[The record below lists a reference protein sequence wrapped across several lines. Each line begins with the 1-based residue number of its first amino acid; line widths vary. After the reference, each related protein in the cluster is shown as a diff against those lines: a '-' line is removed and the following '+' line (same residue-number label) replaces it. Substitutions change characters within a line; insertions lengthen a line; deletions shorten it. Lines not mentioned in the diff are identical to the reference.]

1 MLKQLKTNNKFFLSS
16 DIICKIHIFF
26 FVFNLANARKIDSL
40 ITSVDFQKFK
50 YHLTAD
56 QENAPVLI
64 SHHKYIE
71 LQSFKIH
78 ESELIQNNPSIKLDL
93 STCYSLTLG
102 PELYLVSSDGSTV
115 YKFNKEFGLKQLNNP
130 KTKRSNYDCSI
141 FSYKGSIYRIGG
153 QGSWSF
159 NGGLFKFDFEI
170 NKWRFITNI
179 LKNNF
184 GFINPHTS
192 IVGNKVHVMA
202 RWRVNN
208 FNNKRSKTGYIYTVD
223 LDVNSVDKY
232 KFDYRDFNQYFKG
245 SFYKNNYFKI
255 KDGIGF
261 INRQHK
267 TKAMIFDL
275 KAQTSSL
282 VELKSPVDSY
292 SKIIY
297 HDNKLYFLDEY
308 DDNPNQM
315 ISEHQKIHI
324 SISEIV
330 KINKEHPF
338 KKHGFSYEIV
348 SLLSAFLIFYI
359 IYIINKKSPFVLEN
373 KYIKKGNHALK
384 LNNNERYFVKC
395 LVKDGRVENQNLIS
409 YFDIDGKSYDL
420 NVKRKNS
427 MISMLSFKFYSQF
440 NKDLFIKAP
449 SNIDKRQGVY
459 VLKQKLI
466 LADKKS

>member
-1 MLKQLKTNNKFFLSS
+1 MLKQLKTNNKFFFSS

-26 FVFNLANARKIDSL
+26 FVFNLVNARKIDSL
-40 ITSVDFQKFK
+40 ITSADFQKLR

-56 QENAPVLI
+56 QENAPVLV
-64 SHHKYIE
+64 SHYKYIE
-71 LQSFKIH
+71 LQSFNTY
-78 ESELIQNNPSIKLDL
+78 ENELIQINPSIKLDL

-208 FNNKRSKTGYIYTVD
+208 SNNKRSKTGYIYTID

-282 VELKSPVDSY
+282 LELKSPVDSY

-297 HDNKLYFLDEY
+297 HKNKLYFLDEN
-308 DDNPNQM
+308 DDNPNQT
-315 ISEHQKIHI
+315 IPEHQKIHI

-373 KYIKKGNHALK
+373 KYIKKGNYALK
-384 LNNNERYFVKC
+384 LNDNERYFVKC

>member
-1 MLKQLKTNNKFFLSS
+1 M
-16 DIICKIHIFF
+16 DIIWKIHILF

-40 ITSVDFQKFK
+40 ITSVDFEKFK

-64 SHHKYIE
+64 SRHKYIE

-93 STCYSLTLG
+93 STCYSVNLG

-115 YKFNKEFGLKQLNNP
+115 YKFNKEFGLKQLNNL
-130 KTKRSNYDCSI
+130 KTKRSYYDCSI

-153 QGSWSF
+153 RGSWSF
-159 NGGLFKFDFEI
+159 NGGLFKFDFES

-202 RWRVNN
+202 RWTENN
-208 FNNKRSKTGYIYTVD
+208 FDNKRSKGGYIYTVD
-223 LDVNSVDKY
+223 LDVYSVDKY
-232 KFDYRDFNQYFKG
+232 KFDYEDFNQFFKG
-245 SFYKNNYFKI
+245 SFNRTNYFKI
-255 KDGIGF
+255 KNGIAF

-275 KAQTSSL
+275 KTQTSSL
-282 VELKSPVDSY
+282 VELNSPVNSN

-297 HDNKLYFLDEY
+297 HDNKLYFLDE
-308 DDNPNQM
+308 DDGNSQLMDP
-315 ISEHQKIHI
+315 EHQKVRI
-324 SISEIV
+324 SISKIV
-330 KINKEHPF
+330 EINKEHPF

-384 LNNNERYFVKC
+384 LNDNERYFVKC
-395 LVKDGRVENQNLIS
+395 LVKDGRVENQNLMS

>member
-1 MLKQLKTNNKFFLSS
+1 MLKQLKTNNKFFFSL
-16 DIICKIHIFF
+16 DIIWKIHIFF

-40 ITSVDFQKFK
+40 ITSVDFEKFK

-71 LQSFKIH
+71 LQNFKIH
-78 ESELIQNNPSIKLDL
+78 KSELIQNNPSIKLDL
-93 STCYSLTLG
+93 STCYSVNLG

-115 YKFNKEFGLKQLNNP
+115 YIFNKESGLKQLNNL
-130 KTKRSNYDCSI
+130 KTKRSYYDCSI

-153 QGSWSF
+153 RGSWDF
-159 NGGLFKFDFEI
+159 NSGVFKFDFKI
-170 NKWRFITNI
+170 NKWRFVTNI

-184 GFINPHTS
+184 GFIHLHTT
-192 IVGNKVHVMA
+192 IVGNKVHIIA
-202 RWRVNN
+202 PRIINN
-208 FNNKRSKTGYIYTVD
+208 FNNKRSKNGYIYTID

-232 KFDYRDFNQYFKG
+232 KFDYGDFNQYFKG
-245 SFYKNNYFKI
+245 SFTNNNYFKI
-255 KDGIGF
+255 KDAIGF
-261 INRQHK
+261 INRQNK

-275 KAQTSSL
+275 KAQTSRL
-282 VELKSPVDSY
+282 LELKSPVDSY

-297 HDNKLYFLDEY
+297 HKNKLYFLDEN
-308 DDNPNQM
+308 DDNPNQT
-315 ISEHQKIHI
+315 IPEHQKIQI

-330 KINKEHPF
+330 KINKEQLF
-338 KKHGFSYEIV
+338 IKYDFSSVIV
-348 SLLSAFLIFYI
+348 LLLAFLIFLI
-359 IYIINKKSPFVLEN
+359 IYIIKKRSPFVLEN
-373 KYIKKGNHALK
+373 EYIKKGNHALN

-395 LVKDGRVENQNLIS
+395 LIKDGRVENQNLIS

-449 SNIDKRQGVY
+449 SSIDKRQGVY

>member
-1 MLKQLKTNNKFFLSS
+1 MTMNYLKIEILL
-16 DIICKIHIFF
+16 ILFF
-26 FVFNLANARKIDSL
+26 FFIKPANAQKADSL
-40 ITSVDFQKFK
+40 ITSVGFEKLR

-56 QENAPVLI
+56 QKNTPVLVC
-64 SHHKYIE
+64 HNKYLE
-71 LQSFKIH
+71 LQSFNTH
-78 ESELIQNNPSIKLDL
+78 ENELIQINPSIKLDL
-93 STCYSLTLG
+93 STCYSLTVG

-153 QGSWSF
+153 RGSWSF

-245 SFYKNNYFKI
+245 SFNKNNYFKI

-261 INRQHK
+261 INKQDK

-275 KAQTSSL
+275 KAQTSRL
-282 VELKSPVDSY
+282 LELKSPVDSY

-315 ISEHQKIHI
+315 IPEHQKIHI

-338 KKHGFSYEIV
+338 KKYGFFRALTI
-348 SLLSAFLIFYI
+348 LLLAFLVFCT
-359 IYIINKKSPFVLEN
+359 IYIVKKRSPFVLE
-373 KYIKKGNHALK
+373 KQYIKKGKHALK

-395 LVKDGRVENQNLIS
+395 LVKDGRVDNQNLIS

-449 SNIDKRQGVY
+449 STIDKRQGVY